1 MRRRSYCLNYIHGSL
16 TTLDVSACFSLM
28 LYLSHPDSLY
38 TWGQIYLMLTL
49 VEVRGRGGREQERE
63 RGEGTRERGGGETPY
78 VILHISLS
86 SDVVECMAN
95 SDNVVRAGLTPK
107 YRDKTTLCDMLHY
120 TPRSPLE
127 QLFKPKPH
135 PQSPDIV
142 LYDPPTPEFIIAR
155 IEMKNETVIPV
166 VTGPSII
173 LIVEGSGVVSVRGSS
188 DIPEGS
194 SNEVTFRPGEVLF
207 IPAMNII
214 TATPTNTTLIF
225 QAYCEI

>member
-1 MRRRSYCLNYIHGSL
+1 MSQLYSWFPNDVGCFCLFLLNVVSL
-16 TTLDVSACFSLM
+16 SPGQS
-28 LYLSHPDSLY
+28 LYLGPNIPHAYIS
-38 TWGQIYLMLTL
+38 
-49 VEVRGRGGREQERE
+49 GGERE
-63 RGEGTRERGGGETPY
+63 RGEGTREREGGGNKRERGGETPY